1 MTWKQLFTSSLG
13 KKILMGLTGF
23 FLIIYLIVHASI
35 NAMIFYD
42 DDGEKFNAVA
52 SFMLHNYFV
61 RFLEVGLFATF
72 ILHIIQGLLLWKQNR
87 SARKINYVRQKFPRE
102 IKWYSRYMG
111 WLGTFISYNAFISL
125 LGKHQTRIIFQWA
138 CYRSLPGNE
147 NNIYESCMVYF
158 IYDWVSF
165 TFVPFAARLSKRF
178 SNLWNK
184 PQEMDS
190 HHKRNRR
197 FLFNCYL
204 HFVCNDA
211 HFVYGRMATINYIN

>member
-111 WLGTFISYNAFISL
+111 WLGTFLLLFLIMHLYHFWASTKHELYFNGPVIDLYQEMKIIFTNPVWFTLYMIGLVSL
-125 LGKHQTRIIFQWA
+125 LFHLLQGFQSAFQTFGINHRRWTPIIKGIGVFYSIA
-138 CYRSLPGNE
+138 ICILFAMMP
-147 NNIYESCMVYF
+147 I
-158 IYDWVSF
+158 SF
-165 TFVPFAARLSKRF
+165 
-178 SNLWNK
+178 
-184 PQEMDS
+184 
-190 HHKRNRR
+190 
-197 FLFNCYL
+197 
-204 HFVCNDA
+204 
-211 HFVYGRMATINYIN
+211 MAGWLQ